1 MHGVVM
7 HGEAVTFL
15 EIVCP
20 STVVF
25 GCSQQYNTAFCC
37 CILDNV
43 VFGVL
48 LKMRRENGRKWQ
60 KMAEDDF
67 LSSFSPLS
75 PLLFLLFLSPLLF
88 LLSSFSPNKSNL
100 GVNNSDNLQRH
111 F

>member
-15 EIVCP
+15 ELVCP
-20 STVVF
+20 STVF

-60 KMAEDDF
+60 KMT
-67 LSSFSPLS
+67 FSPLS
-75 PLLFLLFLSPLLF
+75 LLF
-88 LLSSFSPNKSNL
+88 LLSSFSSFFLLFSFSSPLSPPTR
-100 GVNNSDNLQRH
+100 VI
-111 F
+111 